1 MYGCLFMKHGS
12 DAADDSRKSKNGT
25 YKSGGRLPNVFRQ
38 RFRNNIRAFSYASV
52 DTHASAV
59 NAGITLSELRCG
71 NG

>member
-1 MYGCLFMKHGS
+1 MYGCLFMQRGS
-12 DAADDSRKSKNGT
+12 DAADGFRKSK
-25 YKSGGRLPNVFRQ
+25 KRHIQKRRRLPLVFRQ
-38 RFRNNIRAFSYASV
+38 RFRNNVRAFSYASV

>member
-1 MYGCLFMKHGS
+1 MYGCLFMLRGS
-12 DAADDSRKSKNGT
+12 DAADGFRESKKRHIQKRRT
-25 YKSGGRLPNVFRQ
+25 ASECLPATVPEQCPCLFL
-38 RFRNNIRAFSYASV
+38 SSV

>member
-1 MYGCLFMKHGS
+1 MYGCLFMKRGS
-12 DAADDSRKSKNGT
+12 DAADGSRKKKNGT
-25 YKSGGRLPNVFRQ
+25 YKSGGRLSHVFRQ
-38 RFRNNIRAFSYASV
+38 RFRHNVRAFSHASV